1 MREESEEKRQT
12 LAAQPTNFHF
22 AKNFTAR
29 PSPRAFEASSDAE
42 ERGGAVVGAA
52 AFDNEVFGS
61 ATPAREGFSAERR
74 VLLTR
79 ADRDH
84 LGVHRHES
92 PALALR
98 KKRLGP
104 STAHDPILA

>member
-12 LAAQPTNFHF
+12 LAAQPTNFQF
-22 AKNFTAR
+22 AMNFTAR

-42 ERGGAVVGAA
+42 KRGAAVVGAA
-52 AFDNEVFGS
+52 AFDNAVFGL
-61 ATPAREGFSAERR
+61 ATPAREGFGAERG

-84 LGVHRHES
+84 LGVHRYES

-104 STAHDPILA
+104 GTAHDPILA